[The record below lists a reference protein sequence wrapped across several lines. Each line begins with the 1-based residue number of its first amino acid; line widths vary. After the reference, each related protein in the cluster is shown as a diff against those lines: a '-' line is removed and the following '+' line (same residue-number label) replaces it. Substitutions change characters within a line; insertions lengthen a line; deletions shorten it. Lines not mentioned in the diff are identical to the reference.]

1 MSSYSSRSN
10 TPVFEASP
18 SFPPLS
24 TPSPL
29 PASPHPQV
37 MSPPQS
43 IYSSSQ
49 DFPPLFF
56 DESEMEVQEVEE
68 DEHADAETVAWEGD
82 ISQIEVH
89 LTMEQQIEQ
98 VEEQLVDLLRER
110 HNLILQALARVESRL
125 SATPGLDDMLFLM
138 GERVRLTRLLNR

>member
-89 LTMEQQIEQ
+89 LTWSNR
-98 VEEQLVDLLRER
+98 LSR
-110 HNLILQALARVESRL
+110 ILQALARVESQL

-138 GERVRLTRLLNR
+138 GERVRLTRLLNRIYHVPCNKGDGLK